1 MHYEK
6 DVLNMDGAEV
16 YLNDVHV
23 KNSFFLF
30 VCFLNNVNDFKYTKF
45 NAYIYVCVILAYI
58 NIKIIGK
65 IRLL

>member
-23 KNSFFLF
+23 KTVFFYLF
-30 VCFLNNVNDFKYTKF
+30 VF
-45 NAYIYVCVILAYI
+45 
-58 NIKIIGK
+58 
-65 IRLL
+65 